1 MGEKHKAEPA
11 SNIEN
16 RLRELRNT
24 RGLSQTDLAAM
35 SGITRQ
41 AVCAIEAN
49 QYLPTTAVA
58 LRLAGVLNC
67 RVEDLFSLIST
78 GEVLQGNL
86 IAEPAAAPLAHHARV
101 KVTHVGNRFVVRP
114 VAHLGELLNYAIA
127 ADGLITD
134 AIPPT
139 TRGEITSHP
148 VRVRLLR
155 DRRLIEQEIAV
166 AGCDPAIFLA
176 GEYL

>member
-41 AVCAIEAN
+41 AICAIEAN

-58 LRLAGVLNC
+58 LRLAEALDC
-67 RVEDLFSLIST
+67 RVEDLFSLRST
-78 GEVLQGNL
+78 GAVIHGDL
-86 IAEPAAAPLAHHARV
+86 ITPSIGDAMPNCARV
-101 KVTHVGNRFVVRP
+101 SVVRVGDRFGVRT
-114 VAHLGELLNYAIA
+114 VARLGE
-127 ADGLITD
+127 
-134 AIPPT
+134 
-139 TRGEITSHP
+139 
-148 VRVRLLR
+148 V
-155 DRRLIEQEIAV
+155 
-166 AGCDPAIFLA
+166 
-176 GEYL
+176 